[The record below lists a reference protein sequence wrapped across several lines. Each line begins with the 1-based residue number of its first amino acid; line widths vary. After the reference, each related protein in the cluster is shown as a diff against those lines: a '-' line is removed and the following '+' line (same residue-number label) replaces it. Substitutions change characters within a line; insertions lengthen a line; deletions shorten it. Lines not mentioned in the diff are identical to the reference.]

1 MRMTLYD
8 YCAER
13 DELVLLT
20 QWAPVK
26 NRTLTPREGSYGRR
40 QKNWRTYW
48 PERWPP
54 SGAPPDL
61 TPEHVTAGSRR
72 MAWREC
78 PNGHIWKAAI
88 YSRAGP
94 QKCVCSRLRRE
105 SPPGEAGTL
114 PADAG
119 RNGNKTGRSA
129 NSRPEQQI
137 ETGEK
142 RDEKADIDNLIS
154 GLYVRKPNSNGICGW
169 RRSCIFHFYAGDA
182 GHQN

>member
-54 SGAPPDL
+54 SGASPDL

-94 QKCVCSRLRRE
+94 QKCGCSRLRRE
-105 SPPGEAGTL
+105 GPPKTAGTL
-114 PADAG
+114 
-119 RNGNKTGRSA
+119 SHA
-129 NSRPEQQI
+129 NTAS
-137 ETGEK
+137 
-142 RDEKADIDNLIS
+142 
-154 GLYVRKPNSNGICGW
+154 PNSISNSAKNSGVAY
-169 RRSCIFHFYAGDA
+169 HFILPFSFLSRTKKCSPRNSGVMRK
-182 GHQN
+182 

>member
-54 SGAPPDL
+54 SGASPRPNPGARDSGKPPDGL
-61 TPEHVTAGSRR
+61 AGVSQRSYLEGR
-72 MAWREC
+72 HLFQGGAAEVRLF
-78 PNGHIWKAAI
+78 PSAPGKSAQNGWNAVGGRWK
-88 YSRAGP
+88 
-94 QKCVCSRLRRE
+94 
-105 SPPGEAGTL
+105 
-114 PADAG
+114 
-119 RNGNKTGRSA
+119 NGNKMGPVSS
-129 NSRPEQQI
+129 NSR
-137 ETGEK
+137 
-142 RDEKADIDNLIS
+142 S
-154 GLYVRKPNSNGICGW
+154 GKS
-169 RRSCIFHFYAGDA
+169 
-182 GHQN
+182 

>member
-54 SGAPPDL
+54 SGASPDL

-78 PNGHIWKAAI
+78 PNGHIWKATI

-94 QKCVCSRLRRE
+94 GSRKCGCPVC
-105 SPPGEAGTL
+105 
-114 PADAG
+114 AG
-119 RNGNKTGRSA
+119 RIQ
-129 NSRPEQQI
+129 PERT
-137 ETGEK
+137 ERYRLAMAEHEK
-142 RDEKADIDNLIS
+142 FPRAHAPKQNREKLE
-154 GLYVRKPNSNGICGW
+154 V
-169 RRSCIFHFYAGDA
+169 
-182 GHQN
+182 

>member
-54 SGAPPDL
+54 SGASPDL
-61 TPEHVTAGSRR
+61 TLEHVTAGSRR

-94 QKCVCSRLRRE
+94 QKCGCSRLRRE
-105 SPPGEAGTL
+105 SPSRAAGVL

-119 RNGNKTGRSA
+119 GDGIKNRAGQPTPG
-129 NSRPEQQI
+129 PEQKHNRRN
-137 ETGEK
+137 EK
-142 RDEKADIDNLIS
+142 
-154 GLYVRKPNSNGICGW
+154 
-169 RRSCIFHFYAGDA
+169 
-182 GHQN
+182 

>member
-54 SGAPPDL
+54 SGASPDL

-78 PNGHIWKAAI
+78 PNGHIWKATI

-94 QKCVCSRLRRE
+94 QKCGWFPVCAGKVSPKRLERCRWALE
-105 SPPGEAGTL
+105 EW
-114 PADAG
+114 
-119 RNGNKTGRSA
+119 
-129 NSRPEQQI
+129 E
-137 ETGEK
+137 
-142 RDEKADIDNLIS
+142 
-154 GLYVRKPNSNGICGW
+154 
-169 RRSCIFHFYAGDA
+169 
-182 GHQN
+182 

>member
-54 SGAPPDL
+54 SGASPDL
-61 TPEHVTAGSRR
+61 TLEHVTAGSRR

-88 YSRAGP
+88 YSRAG
-94 QKCVCSRLRRE
+94 R
-105 SPPGEAGTL
+105 
-114 PADAG
+114 
-119 RNGNKTGRSA
+119 RSA
-129 NSRPEQQI
+129 AVPVCAGKVSP
-137 ETGEK
+137 K
-142 RDEKADIDNLIS
+142 RLE
-154 GLYVRKPNSNGICGW
+154 RC
-169 RRSCIFHFYAGDA
+169 RRALEEWE
-182 GHQN
+182 

>member
-54 SGAPPDL
+54 SGASPDL

-78 PNGHIWKAAI
+78 PNGHIWKATI
-88 YSRAGP
+88 YSMGGGRRMCGWFPVCAGKVSP
-94 QKCVCSRLRRE
+94 KRLGRRRD
-105 SPPGEAGTL
+105 G
-114 PADAG
+114 AG
-119 RNGNKTGRSA
+119 RMGIKWGRSA
-129 NSRPEQQI
+129 RIPDLENRNRRN
-137 ETGEK
+137 EK
-142 RDEKADIDNLIS
+142 
-154 GLYVRKPNSNGICGW
+154 
-169 RRSCIFHFYAGDA
+169 
-182 GHQN
+182 

>member
-1 MRMTLYD
+1 MTLYD

-54 SGAPPDL
+54 SGASPDL

-94 QKCVCSRLRRE
+94 QKCGWFPSA
-105 SPPGEAGTL
+105 PGKSAQNGWNAVGGLLEE
-114 PADAG
+114 
-119 RNGNKTGRSA
+119 GNKMGPVSS
-129 NSRPEQQI
+129 NSR
-137 ETGEK
+137 
-142 RDEKADIDNLIS
+142 S
-154 GLYVRKPNSNGICGW
+154 GKS
-169 RRSCIFHFYAGDA
+169 
-182 GHQN
+182 

>member
-1 MRMTLYD
+1 MTLYD

-54 SGAPPDL
+54 SGASPDL

-88 YSRAGP
+88 YSRAG
-94 QKCVCSRLRRE
+94 
-105 SPPGEAGTL
+105 
-114 PADAG
+114 AG
-119 RNGNKTGRSA
+119 RMGIKWGRSA
-129 NSRPEQQI
+129 LIPGLENRNRRN
-137 ETGEK
+137 EK
-142 RDEKADIDNLIS
+142 
-154 GLYVRKPNSNGICGW
+154 
-169 RRSCIFHFYAGDA
+169 
-182 GHQN
+182 

>member
-54 SGAPPDL
+54 SGASPDL

-78 PNGHIWKAAI
+78 PNGHMEGRHLFQGGAAEVRLFPSAPGKSAPNGWNAVGGRWK
-88 YSRAGP
+88 
-94 QKCVCSRLRRE
+94 
-105 SPPGEAGTL
+105 
-114 PADAG
+114 
-119 RNGNKTGRSA
+119 NGNKMGPVSS
-129 NSRPEQQI
+129 NSR
-137 ETGEK
+137 
-142 RDEKADIDNLIS
+142 S
-154 GLYVRKPNSNGICGW
+154 GKS
-169 RRSCIFHFYAGDA
+169 
-182 GHQN
+182 

>member
-54 SGAPPDL
+54 SGASPDL
-61 TPEHVTAGSRR
+61 TPEHVTAGISGR
-72 MAWREC
+72 
-78 PNGHIWKAAI
+78 
-88 YSRAGP
+88 
-94 QKCVCSRLRRE
+94 
-105 SPPGEAGTL
+105 PPFI
-114 PADAG
+114 PG
-119 RNGNKTGRSA
+119 RGRRSA
-129 NSRPEQQI
+129 AVPVCAGKVSP
-137 ETGEK
+137 K
-142 RDEKADIDNLIS
+142 RLE
-154 GLYVRKPNSNGICGW
+154 RC
-169 RRSCIFHFYAGDA
+169 RRTLEEWE
-182 GHQN
+182 

>member
-1 MRMTLYD
+1 MEYVILAVLYLQQMRRNENSEKVGGDKVLRMTLYD

-54 SGAPPDL
+54 SGASPDL

-94 QKCVCSRLRRE
+94 QKCGCSRLRRE
-105 SPPGEAGTL
+105 SQPQTAGTL
-114 PADAG
+114 SVGAG
-119 RNGNKTGRSA
+119 RMGIKWGRSA
-129 NSRPEQQI
+129 LIPDLENRNRRN
-137 ETGEK
+137 EK
-142 RDEKADIDNLIS
+142 
-154 GLYVRKPNSNGICGW
+154 
-169 RRSCIFHFYAGDA
+169 
-182 GHQN
+182 